1 MRRPFAGKLR
11 DQGMVDLSIIIVNW
25 NTRQLLLDCLRSIY
39 GTVRKVSFEVS
50 VVDNGSAD
58 GSVEAVARSYPD
70 VTIIANGRNEGF
82 AKANNIAMRRMQ
94 GEYAVLLNSDTLL
107 REGSLDGMHAFM
119 QSHPEAGLC
128 GPQLLYGDG
137 RKQTSTG
144 TFPRVLSEYTSA
156 SLVRLLSPDKH
167 PGKEPGYRGP
177 TPVDFIIGACMFA
190 RKSAID
196 DVGML
201 DEEYFFYYEEIDWCF
216 RMNRAGWQVYHIPD
230 IEIVHFGGQ
239 SIRDINLRA
248 RVESWRSRYLFFQ
261 KSRGLSGIGMFGLH
275 ALGLGQTL
283 CHFCGYSV
291 LNGLT
296 LFTVKRLRRRWLM
309 FGYVILWHMRF
320 FPTSMCLPR
329 R

>member
-239 SIRDINLRA
+239 STRDINLRA

-283 CHFCGYSV
+283 CHFCGYSA

>member
-239 SIRDINLRA
+239 STRDINLRA
-248 RVESWRSRYLFFQ
+248 RVESWRSRYLYFR
-261 KSRGLSGIGMFGLH
+261 KSLGLRGIGAVGPVM
-275 ALGLGQTL
+275 LGFAQTAVL
-283 CHFCGYSV
+283 FTGYTV
-291 LNGLT
+291 VNLLT
-296 LFTVKRLRRRWLM
+296 LFLLPRPRRRCLM
-309 FGYVILWHMRF
+309 FAYLLVWHVRGL
-320 FPTSMCLPR
+320 PISMGLPR
-329 R
+329 